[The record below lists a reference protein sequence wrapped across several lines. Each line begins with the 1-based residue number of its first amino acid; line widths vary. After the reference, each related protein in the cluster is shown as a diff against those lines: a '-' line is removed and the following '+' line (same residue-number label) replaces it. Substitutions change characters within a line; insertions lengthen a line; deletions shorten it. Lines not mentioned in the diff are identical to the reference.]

1 MALENF
7 RCVMRF
13 RVPFSDV
20 DMLRHVN
27 NAAYIVWAESARCLY
42 LSEVL
47 EEPLDGS
54 TGVILARQEFTYE
67 RPLDYR
73 EQVAVGC
80 RVARLGTKSFDFAYE
95 IWSETQG
102 QRAALGT
109 TAMVVYD
116 YGARSSRPIPE
127 RWRLVIAAFE
137 PQTPGGL

>member
-1 MALENF
+1 MALVNF

-20 DMLRHVN
+20 DMLQHVN

-47 EEPLDGS
+47 EAPLDGAP
-54 TGVILARQEFTYE
+54 GVILARQEFTYE

-80 RVARLGTKSFDFAYE
+80 RVARMGTKSFEFAYE
-95 IWSETQG
+95 IWSETHG
-102 QRAALGT
+102 QRAAHGM

-116 YGARSSRPIPE
+116 YRTKSTQPVPE
-127 RWRLVIAAFE
+127 RWRQVIAAYE
-137 PQTPGGL
+137 LQTPGGL